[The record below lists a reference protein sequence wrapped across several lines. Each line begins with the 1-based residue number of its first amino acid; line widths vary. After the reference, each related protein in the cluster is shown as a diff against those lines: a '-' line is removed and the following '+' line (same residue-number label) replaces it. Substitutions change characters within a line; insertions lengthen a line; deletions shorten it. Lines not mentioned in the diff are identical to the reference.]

1 VLQEKAA
8 YLNVPFLFARVGIY
22 FCLWLFFSRFFF
34 NRSLKQDETGD
45 LKLSYTMQWVAAPA
59 MACFVLSLTFF
70 AVDFLMSLEPKFI
83 STMFGVYYFAGCAMS
98 FFATTAVLSRF
109 MQASGRLKHS
119 INTEHY
125 HDVGKF
131 MFGFVF
137 FWGYVAFSQYMLIW
151 YANIPE
157 ETEWFQQRQTGG
169 WLYFSLLLLFGH
181 FILPFA
187 GLLSR
192 HVKRNLVALTCWAL
206 FLLGMEWVDL
216 YWLIMPSAH
225 EAGPPFSLMDLTCW
239 LGMAGVFVAHFGFMA
254 RGKRLVPVQDPRI
267 AESLAFENA

>member
-1 VLQEKAA
+1 
-8 YLNVPFLFARVGIY
+8 
-22 FCLWLFFSRFFF
+22 
-34 NRSLKQDETGD
+34 
-45 LKLSYTMQWVAAPA
+45 

-137 FWGYVAFSQYMLIW
+137 FWGYIAFSQYMLIW

-181 FILPFA
+181 FVLPFA

-192 HVKRNLVALTCWAL
+192 HVKRNLVALTSWAI

-216 YWLIMPSAH
+216 YWLIMPSAS
-225 EAGPPFSLMDLTCW
+225 EAGPPLSLMDLTCW
-239 LGMAGVFVAHFGFMA
+239 VGMAGVFVAHFGFMA